1 MKSRF
6 LARASGL
13 ALALAAASA
22 LPAFAE
28 DAAASSNA
36 NSGATTVAGVTVLG
50 AQEVVRTAPAAPPLD
65 TPYSVTTI
73 THADIQN
80 ISGGA
85 TVSLQTMLVNQPSV
99 FAYNSGP
106 LGTGGQI
113 FYRAFNSGEFAQT
126 FDGVALN
133 DIFNG
138 GVTGQASTYDS
149 IVLIPYN
156 IDSVQLYHGINNPA
170 VNSYNSLGGTI
181 NYLARLPS
189 ATPGGEIGG
198 GYGSFDT
205 SDFHVALNTGDLDG
219 IRQTL
224 TFSHDE
230 SSGWTPNTPAR
241 NTNVYY
247 AGSYDGAPGD
257 HLNVILAWD
266 RSDAHTPFDM
276 PAQLLQADGGFY
288 QWPSSVAYEKDK
300 DTRLMGIVYFSAPW
314 GSHVVVD
321 NKVFGGFYDYT
332 RTSYANPADYESA
345 SQPYELWNQG
355 TNSNYWL
362 SYPNGPTYN
371 PKAVFG
377 KGVYGTDYHYYNY
390 DTWGIGE
397 QPTVTITEPYNKI
410 VVGGNITVAGLTSKE
425 YFYGAYDMPRI
436 TGYNDAWDENDQ
448 RTLASVFAQDDIK
461 LFNDTLTLTPGV
473 KWLYAYTQDTDA
485 IGFYYPYGGT
495 VSDTETAWSP
505 TIGVNWQPTPN
516 FSVSFA
522 WGQSVRFPDISAY
535 YGDVPADT
543 SATGQPPFT
552 PPAITIKPEHVND
565 FELGGKYQQGGF
577 AAELNLYR
585 VDIQH
590 LFVDAYD
597 DETGET
603 VVSNGGSARY
613 QGVEL
618 RLTEDW
624 KTDHWGDFRGFG
636 NFSYSD
642 AKYTSSFCA
651 DTVGVSLSQGG
662 GYCNPYN
669 VLAGEHIPDV
679 PQFLASAGVTWDYKG
694 WTAQL
699 TGRYIGKQWVVDY
712 DNGAPDVASQEP
724 SYYTTYE
731 SYPTIPGYFVA
742 DLHLAK
748 KFEIKGAPVVK
759 SVKVSLDI
767 DNLFNKYYIQ
777 YADTS
782 YKQNWNYDQTFFE
795 YPGAPRS
802 FFGRIDVGF

>member
-1 MKSRF
+1 MKSF
-6 LARASGL
+6 MVRASWL
-13 ALALAAASA
+13 ALSVALAAAASA
-22 LPAFAE
+22 HAA
-28 DAAASSNA
+28 DSAAAGSASADSSSTG
-36 NSGATTVAGVTVLG
+36 SGSTTVTGVTVLG
-50 AQEVVRTAPAAPPLD
+50 AQEVVRTAPTAPPLN

-80 ISGGA
+80 ISSGA

-106 LGTGGQI
+106 LGTGGTI

-149 IVLIPYN
+149 VVLIPYN

-198 GYGSFDT
+198 GYGSFDS
-205 SDFHVALNTGDLDG
+205 SDFHVALNTGDIDG

-224 TFSHDE
+224 TFDHGE
-230 SSGWTPNTPAR
+230 SSGWTPNTPTR

-247 AGSYDGAPGD
+247 AGSYDGANGD

-276 PAQLLQADGGFY
+276 PAQLLQANGGFY
-288 QWPSSVAYEKDK
+288 QWPSSVSYEKDK
-300 DTRLMGIVYFSAPW
+300 DTRFLGIVYFSAPW
-314 GSHVVVD
+314 GSHVIVD

-332 RTSYANPADYESA
+332 RTSYANPAYDESA
-345 SQPYELWNQG
+345 SQPYKLWSQSTG
-355 TNSNYWL
+355 CAYWL
-362 SYPNGPTYN
+362 ASCYGPYPNGPYYD
-371 PKAVFG
+371 PAAVFG
-377 KGVYGTDYHYYNY
+377 STHLGTDYHYYGY

-397 QPTVTITEPYNKI
+397 QPTVTITEPHNKI
-410 VVGGNITVAGLTSKE
+410 VVGGNITFSGLRSRE
-425 YFYGAYDMPRI
+425 YWYGAYNMPLV
-436 TGYNDAWDENDQ
+436 TGYNDAWDEDDE
-448 RTLASVFAQDDIK
+448 RTLGSVFVQDEIK
-461 LFNDTLTLTPGV
+461 LLNDTLTLTPGI
-473 KWLYAYTQDTDA
+473 KWLYARTQDSDA

-495 VSDTETAWSP
+495 VGDTETAWSP
-505 TIGVNWQPTPN
+505 TIGLNYQPTQN
-516 FSVSFA
+516 VSVSFA

-543 SATGQPPFT
+543 SESGQPAFT
-552 PPAITIKPEHVND
+552 PPTIRVKPEHVND
-565 FELGGKYQQGGF
+565 FELGAKYQQGGF

-585 VDIQH
+585 VDISN

-597 DETGET
+597 SDTGET

-613 QGVEL
+613 QGIEL

-624 KTDHWGDFRGFG
+624 KTDHWGDFRGFV

-651 DTVGVSLSQGG
+651 DTVGVSLSQAG
-662 GYCNPYN
+662 GYCDPYN
-669 VLAGEHIPDV
+669 VLAGEPMPDV
-679 PQFLASAGVTWDYKG
+679 PKYLVSAGVTWDYKD

-699 TGRYIGKQWVVDY
+699 TGRYIGQQYVIDY
-712 DNGAPDVASQEP
+712 DDGAPDANR
-724 SYYTTYE
+724 
-731 SYPTIPGYFVA
+731 PTIPGYFIA
-742 DLHLAK
+742 DFHLAK
-748 KFEIKGAPVVK
+748 TFEIKGAPVVK
-759 SVKVSLDI
+759 SIKISFDI

-777 YADTS
+777 YANTS
-782 YKQNWNYDQTFFE
+782 YLEDYYKQQTFFE

-802 FFGRIDVGF
+802 FFGKIDVGF